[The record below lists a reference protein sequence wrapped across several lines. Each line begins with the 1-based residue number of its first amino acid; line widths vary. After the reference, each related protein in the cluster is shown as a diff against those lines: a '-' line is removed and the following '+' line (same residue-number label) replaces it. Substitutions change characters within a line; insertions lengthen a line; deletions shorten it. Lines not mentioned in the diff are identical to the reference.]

1 MMANTVLLEKRED
14 IGIVK
19 FNRPKSLN
27 AVTDELLLDFV
38 AVMDEVRRDPDIKVA
53 ILTGEGRA
61 FCAGADTK
69 EQVVSR
75 TLDVYREHSKWMQ
88 DVTRAIVGLGKPTLA
103 AVKGYAVGEGMEFSL
118 NCDLRIVAEGTKVG
132 FPESRVGA
140 TVTNAGTYYLP
151 RVVGLGKA
159 KEMVLTGELIDAQE
173 AYRIGYANKVV
184 PLDKL
189 DEEAFAMAK
198 KIASNYT
205 LEVQLQK
212 EMVDAALD
220 NSLEKTLMLE
230 TYCAC
235 TSFAGG
241 ARKEGMVHAREK
253 K

>member
-1 MMANTVLLEKRED
+1 MPNTVLFEKRED
-14 IGIVK
+14 VGIVK

-27 AVTDELLLDFV
+27 AVIDEMLLDFV
-38 AVMDEVRRDPDIKVA
+38 AIMEEIRKDSDVKVVV
-53 ILTGEGRA
+53 ITGEGRA

-69 EQVVSR
+69 EQV
-75 TLDVYREHSKWMQ
+75 TPKTFHEYHEHAKWMQ
-88 DVTRAIVGLGKPTLA
+88 NVTRAIVGLGKPTIA

-118 NCDLRIVAEGTKVG
+118 NCDIRIVAEGTKVG

-151 RVVGLGKA
+151 RIVGLSKA
-159 KEMVLTGELIDAQE
+159 KEMMLTGELIDAEE

-189 DEEAFAMAK
+189 DEEAFALAK
-198 KIASNYT
+198 KIASNYQ

-212 EMVDAALD
+212 VMIDAGLD
-220 NSLEKTLMLE
+220 NSLEKTLDLE

-241 ARKEGMVHAREK
+241 SRREGMAHARDK

>member
-1 MMANTVLLEKRED
+1 MANTVILEKKEN
-14 IGIVK
+14 IAIVK

-27 AVTDELLLDFV
+27 AVIDEMLLDFV
-38 AVMDEVRRDPDIKVA
+38 TVMGEVKNDPTLKVV
-53 ILTGEGRA
+53 IITGEGRA

-69 EQVVSR
+69 EQVAPR
-75 TLDVYREHSKWMQ
+75 NLHQYREHSQWMQ
-88 DVTRAIVGLGKPTLA
+88 NVTRAIVGLGKPTIA

-118 NCDLRIVAEGTKVG
+118 NCDIRIVAEGTKVG

-140 TVTNAGTYYLP
+140 TVTNGGTYYLP
-151 RVVGLGKA
+151 RIVGLSKA
-159 KEMVLTGELIDAQE
+159 KEMMLTGELIDAQE

-189 DEEAFAMAK
+189 DEEALAMAK
-198 KIASNYT
+198 KIASNYE

-212 EMVDAALD
+212 EMIDAGLD
-220 NSLEKTLMLE
+220 NSLEKTLALE

-241 ARKEGMVHAREK
+241 ARKEGMAHAKEK

>member
-1 MMANTVLLEKRED
+1 MPNTVLFEKRKN
-14 IGIVK
+14 IAIVK
-19 FNRPKSLN
+19 FNRPQSLN

-38 AVMDEVRRDPDIKVA
+38 AVMKKVKDDRDVKVVV
-53 ILTGEGRA
+53 ITGEGRA

-75 TLDVYREHSKWMQ
+75 TLEQYREHSIWMQ
-88 DVTRAIVGLGKPTLA
+88 DVTRAIVGLGKPTIA
-103 AVKGYAVGEGMEFSL
+103 AVKGYALGEGMEFSL
-118 NCDLRIVAEGTKVG
+118 NCDIRIVAEGAKVG

-151 RVVGLGKA
+151 RIVGLGKA
-159 KEMVLTGELIDAQE
+159 KEMLLTGELIDAQE
-173 AYRIGYANKVV
+173 SYRIGYANKVV

-189 DEEAFAMAK
+189 EEEALAVAE
-198 KIASNYT
+198 KIASNYE
-205 LEVQLQK
+205 LEVRLQK

-220 NSLEKTLMLE
+220 NSLEKTLSLE

-241 ARKEGMVHAREK
+241 ARKEGMAKATEK